1 MSTLKNKSWQ
11 IMQRRGAHDWYKT
24 MEVQPP
30 IFPQFLKS
38 SQPTT
43 NMADQHHWS
52 TLLFCQQQPLVH
64 FKACGECSTT
74 HIFVSTDNTW
84 VNSLEWTKKYI
95 YLLQRCTAG
104 MLTHMFLNSYTMASN
119 LAGQLHSM
127 PDINPYARWLHMPS
141 IWWFFFFIIFF
152 FHVLVV
158 SHTCLK
164 HTPMKFYLP
173 YLVRATVGALS
184 WVLSATSTTD
194 LVQTIGLKTSFIN
207 MTDGYVR
214 K

>member
-1 MSTLKNKSWQ
+1 
-11 IMQRRGAHDWYKT
+11 
-24 MEVQPP
+24 
-30 IFPQFLKS
+30 
-38 SQPTT
+38 
-43 NMADQHHWS
+43 
-52 TLLFCQQQPLVH
+52 
-64 FKACGECSTT
+64 
-74 HIFVSTDNTW
+74 
-84 VNSLEWTKKYI
+84 
-95 YLLQRCTAG
+95 

-119 LAGQLHSM
+119 FSRT
-127 PDINPYARWLHMPS
+127 ITSYARHKS
-141 IWWFFFFIIFF
+141 IRLVTTYAEYLVIFFYFF

-194 LVQTIGLKTSFIN
+194 LVQTKGLKTSFIN

>member
-1 MSTLKNKSWQ
+1 
-11 IMQRRGAHDWYKT
+11 MQRRGAHDWYHT

-30 IFPQFLKS
+30 ILPQFLKS

-84 VNSLEWTKKYI
+84 VNSLELTKKNN
-95 YLLQRCTAG
+95 YLFASALHCRDADTYVFFNC
-104 MLTHMFLNSYTMASN
+104 YTMASN
-119 LAGQLHSM
+119 FSRAITS
-127 PDINPYARWLHMPS
+127 YARHKS
-141 IWWFFFFIIFF
+141 IRSVTTYAEYLVIFFIPPP
-152 FHVLVV
+152 HVLVV

-194 LVQTIGLKTSFIN
+194 LVQTKGLKTSFIN

>member
-11 IMQRRGAHDWYKT
+11 IMQRGGAHDWYNT

-119 LAGQLHSM
+119 FSRAITSYVRHKSIR
-127 PDINPYARWLHMPS
+127 PVTTYAEYLV
-141 IWWFFFFIIFF
+141 IFFFIIFF